1 MYDPTTLY
9 VPPKAFSELTNSM
22 KQYWTFK
29 SEHFDKIIFF
39 KVGKFYEL
47 FYEDAYV
54 GNKHLGL
61 KWMGTKMH
69 TGFP

>member
-1 MYDPTTLY
+1 
-9 VPPKAFSELTNSM
+9 M

-29 SEHFDKIIFF
+29 SEHYDKILFF

-54 GNKHLGL
+54 GNKYLNL
-61 KWMGTKMH
+61 KWMGAKMH
-69 TGFP
+69 TGFPEKSI